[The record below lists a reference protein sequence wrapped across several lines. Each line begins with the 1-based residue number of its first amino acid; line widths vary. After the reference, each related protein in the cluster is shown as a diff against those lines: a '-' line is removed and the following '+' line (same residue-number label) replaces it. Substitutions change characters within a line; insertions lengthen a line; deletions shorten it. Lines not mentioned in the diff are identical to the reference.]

1 MIPILLHSISLIYIL
16 SGISVISLYLLVLV
30 PINLFMDLLMI
41 LLQDSATNRKKALAA
56 EYQQMRDMLAREEHD
71 ALNAVERE
79 LETGQTK
86 LKVLSKKFTGN
97 IDSMSRAKEEIH
109 RLLSQSQTL
118 AFLQV

>member
-1 MIPILLHSISLIYIL
+1 
-16 SGISVISLYLLVLV
+16 
-30 PINLFMDLLMI
+30 MDLLTI

-71 ALNAVERE
+71 ALNAVEHE

-97 IDSMSRAKEEIH
+97 IDSMNRAKEEIH
-109 RLLSQSQTL
+109 RLLSQSQTQ